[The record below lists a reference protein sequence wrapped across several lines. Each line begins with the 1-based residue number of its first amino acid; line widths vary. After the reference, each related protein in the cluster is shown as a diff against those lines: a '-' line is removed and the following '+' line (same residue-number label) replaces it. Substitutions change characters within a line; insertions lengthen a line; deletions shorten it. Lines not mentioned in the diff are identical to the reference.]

1 MAASVEENRRR
12 GAGEIR
18 SAHRDP
24 EAVNSGAI
32 PTGSRSIP
40 PARSVRFPPIGA
52 RRSRLHRGSAA
63 IPIDNFFTGEED
75 DARFGRDVF

>member
-24 EAVNSGAI
+24 EAVNSGAH
-32 PTGSRSIP
+32 PDGLSS
-40 PARSVRFPPIGA
+40 IGA